1 MDCGP
6 ILLYAPKEDA
16 LSMGLYFVGVG
27 VGFVYSFFVPS
38 PSSWFGMA
46 SVGSCM
52 YCISRDMQIPM
63 AALLP
68 AVLPVCVLNFSGNM
82 FSYLVLFSACIVEI
96 AIGETLKRPT
106 GTWLPPL
113 LAFLCMAGDRKHVFY
128 RLLYVILSLVP
139 YKIRI
144 LYGILLAL
152 HTPISVA
159 GFDALA
165 GPALVYT
172 LFAMLAQFEWF
183 FIVLILFWVLFNVG
197 ALYIFTNTQLKKLN
211 ASS

>member
-27 VGFVYSFFVPS
+27 VGFVYSFFVQS
-38 PSSWFGMA
+38 PNSWFGVA

-52 YCISRDMQIPM
+52 YCISRDMGIPM

-68 AVLPVCVLNFSGNM
+68 AVLPTCVLNFSGNVA
-82 FSYLVLFSACIVEI
+82 SYLTLFGACLVEI
-96 AIGETLKRPT
+96 AAGETLKRPS

-128 RLLYVILSLVP
+128 RLLYVVLSLVP

-144 LYGILLAL
+144 L
-152 HTPISVA
+152 
-159 GFDALA
+159 
-165 GPALVYT
+165 
-172 LFAMLAQFEWF
+172 
-183 FIVLILFWVLFNVG
+183 
-197 ALYIFTNTQLKKLN
+197 
-211 ASS
+211 